1 MTIEDR
7 INPWLKTPFDEETH
21 AKVKAMHQYPK
32 ELEDAFYKDL
42 GFGTGGMRGIM
53 GVGTNRINKYTLGK
67 STQGLSRYL
76 LKKYPAETIKTVIAF
91 DSRHHS
97 KQLAKVVAD
106 VFTANSIQCFLF
118 SDLRPTPELSFAVRH
133 FNAHCGIVITASHN
147 PPEYNGYKVYGKD
160 GGQLVPPQDSEIIKE
175 IQKTSFK
182 EISFEGNDS
191 LLNYIDNEIDEAY
204 HKTVLAVAKM
214 HELSKDKFRLVFTP
228 IHGTS
233 ITALPQVL
241 KKAGYQNVYVVS
253 EQEKP
258 NGAFPTV
265 VSPNPETKEALKMGV
280 DLGNKK
286 NADLVIGTDPD
297 ADRFGVVARDLKNEW
312 RFLNGNEVMIILT
325 EYLLSEKAVKGELTP
340 HHFIASTIVSTPV
353 IQKIADHYNIQFKKC
368 LTGFKW
374 IAKLIE
380 DFPELTFIGGGE
392 ESYGYLVG
400 DTVRDKDAIS
410 ASLLVCEIA
419 VEAKEKNLTLHEL
432 LLESYKKYGVYRERL
447 ISINKPGKSGKQE
460 INDLMERYRKSPP
473 ANIAGIKVS
482 VLEDYQ
488 TSILYD
494 LTSKKEHK
502 LLLPKENVLLFKLE
516 DGSQIAFRPSG
527 TEPKI
532 KYYFSVN
539 ENYNHELSWIEQEMI
554 LEERLDHLVNEL
566 SNN

>member
-1 MTIEDR
+1 MSLEDR
-7 INPWLKTPFDEETH
+7 INPWLKTPFDEETRK
-21 AKVKAMHQYPK
+21 KVKALYRYPN

-42 GFGTGGMRGIM
+42 EFGTGGMRGVM
-53 GVGTNRINKYTLGK
+53 GVGTNRVNKYTLGK
-67 STQGLSRYL
+67 STQGLSIH
-76 LKKYPAETIKTVIAF
+76 LKKCNPKETVKTVIAY
-91 DSRHHS
+91 DSRHQS

-106 VFTANSIQCFLF
+106 VFTANDIECFLF

-133 FNAHCGIVITASHN
+133 LNAHCGIVITASHN
-147 PPEYNGYKVYGKD
+147 PPEFNGYKVYGKD

-182 EISFEGNDS
+182 EISFEGNDN

-204 HKTVLAVAKM
+204 HLTVLKAAKM

-258 NGAFPTV
+258 NGDFPTV
-265 VSPNPETKEALKMGV
+265 TSPNPETEEALKMGI

-297 ADRFGVVARDLKNEW
+297 ADRFGVVARNLKKEW
-312 RFLNGNEVMIILT
+312 QFLNGNEVMIILT
-325 EYLLSEKAVKGELTP
+325 EYLLNKKAVKGELTP
-340 HHFIASTIVSTPV
+340 RHFIASTIVSTPV
-353 IQKIADHYNIQFKKC
+353 IEKMAAHYNIQFKKC

-419 VEAKEKNLTLHEL
+419 VEAKEKKITLHEL
-432 LLESYKKYGVYRERL
+432 LLESYKKYGVYKERL
-447 ISINKPGKSGKQE
+447 ITINKPGKSGAQE
-460 INDLMERYRKSPP
+460 INDLMERYRKNSP
-473 ANIAGIKVS
+473 AMIAGIKVS
-482 VLEDYQ
+482 VLEDYL

-502 LLLPKENVLLFKLE
+502 LLLPKANVLLFKLE

-539 ENYNHELSWIEQEMI
+539 QDYNHELSWKEQETI
-554 LEERLDHLVNEL
+554 LEERLDHLANEFK
-566 SNN
+566 

>member
-1 MTIEDR
+1 MNIEDR
-7 INPWLKTPFDEETH
+7 INPWLKTPFDEEIH
-21 AKVKAMHQYPK
+21 SKVKAMQQYPK

-42 GFGTGGMRGIM
+42 DFGTGGMRGIM

-106 VFTANSIQCFLF
+106 VFTANGIQCFLF

-133 FNAHCGIVITASHN
+133 LSTHCGIVITASHN

-160 GGQLVPPQDSEIIKE
+160 GGQLVPPQDSEVIEE

-182 EISFEGNDS
+182 EIFFEGNNK
-191 LLNYIDNEIDEAY
+191 LLTYINIEVDEAY
-204 HKTVLAVAKM
+204 RKTVLKAAKM
-214 HELSKDKFRLVFTP
+214 HQLSKDDFKLVFTP

-233 ITALPQVL
+233 ITVLPKVL

-265 VSPNPETKEALKMGV
+265 VSPNPETKEALKMGI

-325 EYLLSEKAVKGELTP
+325 EYLLSKKAAKGELTA

-353 IQKIADHYNIQFKKC
+353 IAKMAAHYNIQFKKC

-432 LLESYKKYGVYRERL
+432 LLESYKKYGAYKERL
-447 ISINKPGKSGKQE
+447 ISINKPGKSGKHE
-460 INDLMERYRKSPP
+460 INDLMEGYRKSPP
-473 ANIAGIKVS
+473 TIIAGIKVS

-539 ENYNHELSWIEQEMI
+539 ENYNYELSWKEQEMI

>member
-1 MTIEDR
+1 MTLKDR
-7 INPWLKTPFDEETH
+7 INPWLKTPFDKETR
-21 AKVKAMHQYPK
+21 AKVKAMQKYPK

-67 STQGLSRYL
+67 NTQGLSKYL
-76 LKKYPAETIKTVIAF
+76 LKTYSKETIITVIAF
-91 DSRHHS
+91 DSRHQS

-106 VFTANSIQCFLF
+106 VFTANGIQCFLF

-133 FNAHCGIVITASHN
+133 LNAHCGIVLTASHN
-147 PPEYNGYKVYGKD
+147 TPEYNGYKVYGKD
-160 GGQLVPPQDSEIIKE
+160 GGQLVPPQDSEIIEE
-175 IQKTSFK
+175 IQKTTFE
-182 EISFEGNDS
+182 EITFYGDDK
-191 LLNYIDNEIDEAY
+191 LLNYIDKEVDEAY
-204 HKTVLAVAKM
+204 QKTVLEAAKM
-214 HELSKDKFRLVFTP
+214 HQLSKDDFKLVFTP

-241 KKAGYQNVYVVS
+241 EKAGYQNVYIVS

-265 VSPNPETKEALKMGV
+265 ASPNPETKEALKMGI

-297 ADRFGVVARDLKNEW
+297 ADRFGVVVRDLKNEW
-312 RFLNGNEVMIILT
+312 RFLNGNQVMMILT
-325 EYLLSEKAVKGELTP
+325 EYLLSKKAAKGELTP
-340 HHFIASTIVSTPV
+340 HHFIASTIVSTPA
-353 IQKIADHYNIQFKKC
+353 IEKMAAHYNIQFKKC

-380 DFPELTFIGGGE
+380 DFPELRFVGGGE
-392 ESYGYLVG
+392 ESNGYLVG

-432 LLESYKKYGVYRERL
+432 LLESYKKYGAYKERL
-447 ISINKPGKSGKQE
+447 ISINKLGKSGAQE
-460 INDLMERYRKSPP
+460 ITDLMERYRKYPP
-473 ANIAGIKVS
+473 TIIAGIKVS
-482 VLEDYQ
+482 TLEDYQ
-488 TSILYD
+488 ISTLYD
-494 LTSKKEHK
+494 MASKKEYK
-502 LLLPKENVLLFKLE
+502 LVLPKANVLIFKLE
-516 DGSQIAFRPSG
+516 DGSQIALRPSG

-539 ENYNHELSWIEQEMI
+539 KDYNHQLSWGEQELI
-554 LEERLDHLVNEL
+554 LEKKLDHLVNEL

>member
-1 MTIEDR
+1 
-7 INPWLKTPFDEETH
+7 
-21 AKVKAMHQYPK
+21 
-32 ELEDAFYKDL
+32 
-42 GFGTGGMRGIM
+42 
-53 GVGTNRINKYTLGK
+53 
-67 STQGLSRYL
+67 
-76 LKKYPAETIKTVIAF
+76 
-91 DSRHHS
+91 
-97 KQLAKVVAD
+97 
-106 VFTANSIQCFLF
+106 
-118 SDLRPTPELSFAVRH
+118 
-133 FNAHCGIVITASHN
+133 
-147 PPEYNGYKVYGKD
+147 
-160 GGQLVPPQDSEIIKE
+160 
-175 IQKTSFK
+175 
-182 EISFEGNDS
+182 
-191 LLNYIDNEIDEAY
+191 
-204 HKTVLAVAKM
+204 
-214 HELSKDKFRLVFTP
+214 
-228 IHGTS
+228 
-233 ITALPQVL
+233 
-241 KKAGYQNVYVVS
+241 
-253 EQEKP
+253 
-258 NGAFPTV
+258 
-265 VSPNPETKEALKMGV
+265 
-280 DLGNKK
+280 
-286 NADLVIGTDPD
+286 
-297 ADRFGVVARDLKNEW
+297 
-312 RFLNGNEVMIILT
+312 MIILT
-325 EYLLSEKAVKGELTP
+325 EYLLSKKAAKGELTA

-353 IQKIADHYNIQFKKC
+353 IAKMAAHYNIQFKKC

-432 LLESYKKYGVYRERL
+432 LLESYKKYGAYKERL
-447 ISINKPGKSGKQE
+447 ISINKPGKSGKHE
-460 INDLMERYRKSPP
+460 INDLMEGYRKSPP
-473 ANIAGIKVS
+473 TIIAGIKVS

-539 ENYNHELSWIEQEMI
+539 ENYNYELSWKEQEMI

>member
-1 MTIEDR
+1 MTLEDR
-7 INPWLKTPFDEETH
+7 INLWLKTPFDRETH
-21 AKVKAMHQYPK
+21 TKVKAMCQYPK

-42 GFGTGGMRGIM
+42 DFGTGGMRGIM

-67 STQGLSRYL
+67 NTHGLSKH
-76 LKKYPAETIKTVIAF
+76 LKKNNPKQTIKTIIAF
-91 DSRHHS
+91 DSRHQS

-106 VFTANSIQCFLF
+106 VFTANGIECFLF

-133 FNAHCGIVITASHN
+133 LNAHCGIVITASHN
-147 PPEYNGYKVYGKD
+147 PPEYNGYKVYGRD
-160 GGQLVPPQDSEIIKE
+160 GGQLVPPQDSEVIKE

-182 EISFEGNDS
+182 EISFEGNDN
-191 LLNYIDNEIDEAY
+191 LLNYIDYEIDEAY
-204 HKTVLAVAKM
+204 HQTVLEAAKM

-241 KKAGYQNVYVVS
+241 KKAGYQNVYVVP

-265 VSPNPETKEALKMGV
+265 LSPNPETKEALKMGI

-297 ADRFGVVARDLKNEW
+297 ADRFGVVARDLKKEW
-312 RFLNGNEVMIILT
+312 RFLNGNEIMIILT
-325 EYLLSEKAVKGELTP
+325 EYLLSKKAVKGELTP

-353 IQKIADHYNIQFKKC
+353 IQKMAAHYNIQFKKC

-380 DFPELTFIGGGE
+380 DFPELTFVGGGE

-419 VEAKEKNLTLHEL
+419 VEAKEKHLTLHEF
-432 LLESYKKYGVYRERL
+432 LLESYKKYGAYKERL

-460 INDLMERYRKSPP
+460 INDLMERYRKNPP
-473 ANIAGIKVS
+473 TIIAGIKVS

-494 LTSKKEHK
+494 LTSKKEDK

-539 ENYNHELSWIEQEMI
+539 ENYNHELSWKEQEMI
-554 LEERLDHLVNEL
+554 LEKRLDHLVNEL

>member
-1 MTIEDR
+1 MTLKDR
-7 INPWLKTPFDEETH
+7 INPWLKTPFDKETR
-21 AKVKAMHQYPK
+21 AKVKAMQKYPK

-67 STQGLSRYL
+67 NTQGLSKYL
-76 LKKYPAETIKTVIAF
+76 LKTYSKETIITVIAF
-91 DSRHHS
+91 DSRHQS

-106 VFTANSIQCFLF
+106 VFTANGIQCFLF

-133 FNAHCGIVITASHN
+133 LNAHCGIVLTASHN
-147 PPEYNGYKVYGKD
+147 TPEYNGYKVYGKD
-160 GGQLVPPQDSEIIKE
+160 GGQLVPPQDSEIIEE
-175 IQKTSFK
+175 IQKTTFE
-182 EISFEGNDS
+182 EITFYGDDK
-191 LLNYIDNEIDEAY
+191 LLNYIDKEVDEAY
-204 HKTVLAVAKM
+204 QKTVLEAAKM
-214 HELSKDKFRLVFTP
+214 HQLSKDDFKLVFTP

-265 VSPNPETKEALKMGV
+265 ASPNPETKEALKMGI

-297 ADRFGVVARDLKNEW
+297 ADRFGVVVRDLKNEW
-312 RFLNGNEVMIILT
+312 RFLNGNQVMMILT
-325 EYLLSEKAVKGELTP
+325 EYLLSKKAAKGELTP
-340 HHFIASTIVSTPV
+340 HHFIASTIVSTPA
-353 IQKIADHYNIQFKKC
+353 IEKMAAHYNIQFKKC

-380 DFPELTFIGGGE
+380 DFPELRFVGGGE
-392 ESYGYLVG
+392 ESNGYLVG

-432 LLESYKKYGVYRERL
+432 LLESYKKYGAYKERL
-447 ISINKPGKSGKQE
+447 ISINKLGKSGAQE
-460 INDLMERYRKSPP
+460 ITDLMERYRKYPP
-473 ANIAGIKVS
+473 TIIAGIKVS
-482 VLEDYQ
+482 TLEDYQ
-488 TSILYD
+488 ISTLYD
-494 LTSKKEHK
+494 MASKKEYK
-502 LLLPKENVLLFKLE
+502 LVLPKANVLIFKLE
-516 DGSQIAFRPSG
+516 DGSQIALRPSG

-539 ENYNHELSWIEQEMI
+539 KDYNHQLSWGEQELI
-554 LEERLDHLVNEL
+554 LEKKLDHLVNEL

>member
-1 MTIEDR
+1 MTLEDR

-21 AKVKAMHQYPK
+21 AKVKAMQQYPK

-76 LKKYPAETIKTVIAF
+76 LKKYPEEIIKTVIAF
-91 DSRHHS
+91 DSRHQS

-106 VFTANSIQCFLF
+106 VFTANGIQCFLF

-133 FNAHCGIVITASHN
+133 LNAHCGVVLTASHN
-147 PPEYNGYKVYGKD
+147 PPKYNGYKVYGKD
-160 GGQLVPPQDSEIIKE
+160 GGQLVPPQDSEVIEE

-182 EISFEGNDS
+182 EIFFEGNNK
-191 LLNYIDNEIDEAY
+191 LLTYINIEVDEAY
-204 HKTVLAVAKM
+204 RKTVLKAAKM
-214 HELSKDKFRLVFTP
+214 HQLSKDDFKLVFTP

-233 ITALPQVL
+233 ITVLPQVL
-241 KKAGYQNVYVVS
+241 EKAGYQNVYVVS

-258 NGAFPTV
+258 NGDFPTV
-265 VSPNPETKEALKMGV
+265 LSPNPETKEALKMGI

-297 ADRFGVVARDLKNEW
+297 ADRFGVVLRDLKKEW
-312 RFLNGNEVMIILT
+312 QFLNGNEVMIILT
-325 EYLLSEKAVKGELTP
+325 EYLLSKKAAKGELTP
-340 HHFIASTIVSTPV
+340 NHFVASTIVSTPV
-353 IQKIADHYNIQFKKC
+353 IEKMATHYNIQFKKC

-380 DFPELTFIGGGE
+380 DFPELIFIGGGE

-419 VEAKEKNLTLHEL
+419 VEAKKKYLTLHDL
-432 LLESYKKYGVYRERL
+432 LLNSYKKYGAYKERL
-447 ISINKPGKSGKQE
+447 ITINKPGKSGAQE
-460 INDLMERYRKSPP
+460 INDLMERYRKNSPTI
-473 ANIAGIKVS
+473 IAGIKVT

-494 LTSKKEHK
+494 LSSRKEHE
-502 LLLPKENVLLFKLE
+502 LFLPKANVLLFKLE

-539 ENYNHELSWIEQEMI
+539 QDYNHKLSWKEQEMI

-566 SNN
+566 SIN